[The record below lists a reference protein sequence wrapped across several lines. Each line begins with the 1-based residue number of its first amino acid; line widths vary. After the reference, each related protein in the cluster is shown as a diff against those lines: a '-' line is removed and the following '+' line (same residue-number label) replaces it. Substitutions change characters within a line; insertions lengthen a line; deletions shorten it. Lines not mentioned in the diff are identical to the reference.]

1 MPAKIVLT
9 DEQIE
14 MIKHNYGLITNTQLC
29 RMVNTTPHT
38 LNRNVEKLNIEPNIV
53 VTDLYNFDDGSGYF
67 DVEKYSKAIY

>member
-38 LNRNVEKLNIEPNIV
+38 LNKNVEKLNIEPNIV